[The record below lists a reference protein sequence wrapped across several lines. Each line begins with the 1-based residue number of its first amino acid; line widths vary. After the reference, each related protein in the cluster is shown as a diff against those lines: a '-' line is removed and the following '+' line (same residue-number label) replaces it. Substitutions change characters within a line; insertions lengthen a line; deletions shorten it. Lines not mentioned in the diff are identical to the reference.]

1 MIGGWYPGPLMKP
14 EDIKDF
20 ETAVAEVKAGR
31 LDEVPD
37 GIKMPKGIKKPV
49 QATEEQRQAD
59 IAACPKFMD
68 TIPLIVE
75 DKPEAGS
82 PAAGVEPPVVVE
94 EPPVVEE
101 PVEIVVEEPV
111 IVAEAADPIGR

>member
-1 MIGGWYPGPLMKP
+1 MKP

-20 ETAVAEVKAGR
+20 ETAIKEVKAGK

-37 GIKMPKGIKKPV
+37 GIELPKGIRKPI

-59 IAACPKFMD
+59 IAACPKFAD
-68 TIPLIVE
+68 TIPTIVE

-82 PAAGVEPPVVVE
+82 PAAGVEPVIVEEPVEVVVE
-94 EPPVVEE
+94 EPVV
-101 PVEIVVEEPV
+101 
-111 IVAEAADPIGR
+111 VAEVIDPMGR